1 MIARLAGRI
10 ILLSGWRRA
19 LAAFLSGAF
28 ATLTQP
34 PFDIFVAGFVSFPV
48 LVWLIDGAIARTDAG
63 PLRRLLLAAKVGWWF
78 GFGYFVSGLW
88 WIGTALLVD
97 ADQFAWAL
105 PLAVLGL
112 PAFLALFYAFAAM
125 IARLLWSD
133 GLGRILAFA
142 FGFAL
147 AEWLRT
153 FIFTG
158 FPWNLI
164 GYAAMPVPLL
174 MQSVAVIGLVG
185 MSALAVFVFAAPA
198 LLTGGHFARTGI
210 GLAIFL
216 ALAHVGFGAWTLS
229 RAPAI
234 VDENGPLAVRIVQPS
249 IAQAMKWDNAERR
262 AIFDKLVGLTEEAPA
277 EGKPRPDVI
286 VWPETAIP
294 YILESTPQAL
304 AHIGDALQEGQ
315 VLLAGAVREEK
326 GADGGEPRY
335 YNSIYTIDDRGRIV
349 STADKVHLVPFG
361 EYLPFESFLRG
372 LGLQEVVEMPGGFTA
387 GTTRHALAVKDGRSF
402 LPLICYEAIFPDELG
417 YEGAGASAIINVTND
432 AWYGDTPGPYQHF
445 RQAQVRA
452 VEQGLPLIRAAN
464 NGLSAIVDT
473 YGRITGSLALDAV
486 GVVDSYLPSPR
497 DPFWGRP
504 PGWIQTVLILLT
516 LLAASVGLILY
527 SRRRFH

>member
-63 PLRRLLLAAKVGWWF
+63 PLRRLLPAAKVGWWF

-133 GLGRILAFA
+133 GLGRILALA

-185 MSALAVFVFAAPA
+185 MSALAVFVFAAPPCSPA
-198 LLTGGHFARTGI
+198 DISPERASGLRFFWHWPMWGSAHGRFRARQPLLTRMAR
-210 GLAIFL
+210 LRSA
-216 ALAHVGFGAWTLS
+216 S
-229 RAPAI
+229 CSP
-234 VDENGPLAVRIVQPS
+234 PLP
-249 IAQAMKWDNAERR
+249 RR
-262 AIFDKLVGLTEEAPA
+262 
-277 EGKPRPDVI
+277 
-286 VWPETAIP
+286 
-294 YILESTPQAL
+294 
-304 AHIGDALQEGQ
+304 
-315 VLLAGAVREEK
+315 
-326 GADGGEPRY
+326 
-335 YNSIYTIDDRGRIV
+335 
-349 STADKVHLVPFG
+349 
-361 EYLPFESFLRG
+361 
-372 LGLQEVVEMPGGFTA
+372 
-387 GTTRHALAVKDGRSF
+387 
-402 LPLICYEAIFPDELG
+402 
-417 YEGAGASAIINVTND
+417 
-432 AWYGDTPGPYQHF
+432 
-445 RQAQVRA
+445 
-452 VEQGLPLIRAAN
+452 
-464 NGLSAIVDT
+464 
-473 YGRITGSLALDAV
+473 
-486 GVVDSYLPSPR
+486 
-497 DPFWGRP
+497 
-504 PGWIQTVLILLT
+504 
-516 LLAASVGLILY
+516 
-527 SRRRFH
+527 

>member
-1 MIARLAGRI
+1 
-10 ILLSGWRRA
+10 
-19 LAAFLSGAF
+19 
-28 ATLTQP
+28 
-34 PFDIFVAGFVSFPV
+34 
-48 LVWLIDGAIARTDAG
+48 
-63 PLRRLLLAAKVGWWF
+63 
-78 GFGYFVSGLW
+78 
-88 WIGTALLVD
+88 
-97 ADQFAWAL
+97 
-105 PLAVLGL
+105 
-112 PAFLALFYAFAAM
+112 
-125 IARLLWSD
+125 
-133 GLGRILAFA
+133 
-142 FGFAL
+142 
-147 AEWLRT
+147 
-153 FIFTG
+153 
-158 FPWNLI
+158 
-164 GYAAMPVPLL
+164 
-174 MQSVAVIGLVG
+174 
-185 MSALAVFVFAAPA
+185 
-198 LLTGGHFARTGI
+198 
-210 GLAIFL
+210 
-216 ALAHVGFGAWTLS
+216 
-229 RAPAI
+229 
-234 VDENGPLAVRIVQPS
+234 
-249 IAQAMKWDNAERR
+249 MKWDNAERR